1 MKNFIAALILGAII
15 YIVNQPK
22 SSSNTRSKSTTST
35 TQSSRTSSSTPPK
48 RTSST
53 TQSSSSSS
61 SNQTLQNA
69 FRNKQS
75 DVQVSGSGKVI
86 VLLPDDTKGSKHQKF
101 ILKLASGQT
110 VLIAHNI
117 DLAPRINSLR
127 QGNTVSFNGEY
138 EWNSKGGVIH
148 WTHHDPNHRHVDG
161 WLKHNGKIY
170 K

>member
-1 MKNFIAALILGAII
+1 MKNFLIILVIAAIAYG
-15 YIVNQPK
+15 VSQQK
-22 SSSNTRSKSTTST
+22 SSSSAPLKSTTST
-35 TQSSRTSSSTPPK
+35 TQSSRASSSD
-48 RTSST
+48 
-53 TQSSSSSS
+53 
-61 SNQTLQNA
+61 QTLQNA

-75 DVQVSGSGKVI
+75 DIQVTGSGSVI
-86 VLLPDDTKGSKHQKF
+86 KILPDDTKGSKHQKF

-127 QGNTVSFNGEY
+127 QGDTVSFNGEY

-148 WTHHDPNHRHVDG
+148 WTHHDPKRRHEDG
-161 WLKHNGKIY
+161 WLKHNGKVY